1 MIRRSASILSL
12 TLTTLVS
19 ATLLAAPA
27 GYVKQTIPLQ
37 AAPVG
42 LAFDAAGD
50 LFALENP
57 GFGNNVATLRWIH
70 ADGSM
75 AGSFSVTADDE
86 SNFFV
91 GSMSYDPVSDRVLI
105 SDNTADGRLYAI
117 DHAGNQQTIATNFAG
132 VAGIAVRG
140 AGEIFVTTSPSG
152 RPGEVLEVDR
162 TTGQSTI
169 VLDDLGFG
177 AGLAFDSHGDLFVQD
192 ADASTFAGRIRR
204 LPVSGSGGSLS
215 FGSPQP
221 VADGLTASAGLELDS
236 EDDLFTTGA
245 GGLYAITGAPAV
257 ERPFD
262 NNGNPA
268 QFATAVAFAAGQSPF
283 EPFAGPHG
291 GRLAYMA
298 DFGFTMQ
305 DNFITLLTPARPEDA
320 NSDGL
325 VNAVDLAIWSSHLG
339 AASANPAT
347 GDANQDGSV
356 DGADFLRW
364 QLAASGQVVAAVGV
378 PEPPPGATFI
388 FCGVLLFAWQNRTRD

>member
-1 MIRRSASILSL
+1 LLSFSAA
-12 TLTTLVS
+12 TLTG
-19 ATLLAAPA
+19 ANLLAAPA
-27 GYVKQTIPLQ
+27 GYVKQTIPLP

-75 AGSFSVTADDE
+75 AGSFSVTGNDE
-86 SNFFV
+86 SNLFV
-91 GSMSYDPVSDRVLI
+91 GSMTYDPVSDRVLV

-117 DHAGNQQTIATNFAG
+117 DHAGNQQTIATNLAG

-140 AGEIFVTTSPSG
+140 TGEIFVTTSPAG
-152 RPGEVLEVDR
+152 RAGEVLEVDR
-162 TTGQSTI
+162 STGQSTI

-204 LPVSGSGGSLS
+204 LPVSSSGAGLS
-215 FGSPQP
+215 FGLPQP
-221 VADGLTASAGLELDS
+221 VADGLTASAGLDLDS

-245 GGLYAITGAPAV
+245 GGLYAIAGAPAV
-257 ERPFD
+257 EAPFD

-268 QFATAVAFAAGQSPF
+268 QFATAIAFAAGQSPF
-283 EPFAGPHG
+283 EPFAGPFG

-298 DFGFTMQ
+298 DFGFMMQ
-305 DNFITLLTPARPEDA
+305 DNFITLLTPAQPEDA

-325 VNAVDLAIWSSHLG
+325 VNSADLAIWSSHVG
-339 AASANPAT
+339 ATSANPAV
-347 GDANQDGSV
+347 GDANKDGSV

-364 QLAASGQVVAAVGV
+364 QLAASGQVVAAIGV
-378 PEPPPGATFI
+378 PEPPTGIVFILCGA
-388 FCGVLLFAWQNRTRD
+388 LLFAWQNRTRD